1 MRKIIL
7 LALVVSISCTSCGFV
22 NEKGSLTTEAKCG
35 ILAGAGL
42 LCCAA
47 TAGHADLQRELQND
61 AYLRAQATA
70 ERQEADR
77 YALLRNSIADEKEM
91 RIRRKNNEVT
101 AHDLNEC
108 QKRLMNNVANCL
120 HRYVLQQNL
129 KEDLRD
135 CMILGTKLG
144 DPEEREN
151 WIKLKADYEEEIAQ
165 EKALKAEEEKKAL
178 EMSQAKEK
186 AFAAEAALVREKANE
201 EAARASAL
209 AAEVALEKA
218 KANAELVKVIEKANE
233 ERAKAKAEAAEK
245 EKSLMEESALAVE
258 RLKESMARFKEIVER
273 ATGSAAESVLPKSSE
288 PLEAPTLEDYRH
300 LRHSLERAE
309 KLSIRKESVMATQD
323 EYDKAVDDLV
333 AAMEKCTGKH
343 IGKRRENCLLN
354 SIFRD
359 CIANGI
365 RLDDEEERAEWMKI
379 REFFVM
385 RDEQFFIS
393 KEIK

>member
-7 LALVVSISCTSCGFV
+7 LALVASISCTSCGFV
-22 NEKGSLTTEAKCG
+22 NEKGALTVEATCG

-77 YALLRNSIADEKEM
+77 YALLRNSIAHEKEM

-101 AHDLNEC
+101 AHELNEC
-108 QKRLMNNVANCL
+108 QKSLMNNVANCL

-178 EMSQAKEK
+178 EMAQAKEK

-233 ERAKAKAEAAEK
+233 ERAKAKAEAEEK
-245 EKSLMEESALAVE
+245 EKSQLAEYTLAVE
-258 RLKESMARFKEIVER
+258 RLKES
-273 ATGSAAESVLPKSSE
+273 AAELRGSVQRLKGSFSKSEE
-288 PLEAPTLEDYRH
+288 PTVEDYRK
-300 LRHSLERAE
+300 LRHAFGVLLKMQR
-309 KLSIRKESVMATQD
+309 LKESVMAT
-323 EYDKAVDDLV
+323 EGEHAKAMDDFV
-333 AAMEKCTGKH
+333 AAMEKC
-343 IGKRRENCLLN
+343 IGKTIGKPCPDRLLN
-354 SIFRD
+354 MSFRD
-359 CIANGI
+359 CIANAV
-365 RLDDEEERAEWMKI
+365 RLDDEQEREKWEKI
-379 REFFVM
+379 RTVFIDKNNGFF
-385 RDEQFFIS
+385 ETPPE
-393 KEIK
+393 KK